1 MEQNKKFFIENYLKK
16 SKEALIDTEI
26 NLKNDRLNNAQNR
39 IYYAIFYSVVAL
51 GYCENF
57 ITSKHKQLMGWFNK
71 KFIYENKIFNTNMYK
86 IYKEAYE
93 NRQESDYSIFVKPQ
107 KENVIKSFDDSK
119 IFIENVENYIKSSF
133 IKKE

>member
-107 KENVIKSFDDSK
+107 KENVIKILQD
-119 IFIENVENYIKSSF
+119 ITVPVVNP
-133 IKKE
+133 